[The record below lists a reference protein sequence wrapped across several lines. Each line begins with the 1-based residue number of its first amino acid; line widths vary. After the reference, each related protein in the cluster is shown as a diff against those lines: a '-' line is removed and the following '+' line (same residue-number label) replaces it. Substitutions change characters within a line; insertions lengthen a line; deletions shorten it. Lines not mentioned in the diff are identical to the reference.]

1 MNRLLEDLV
10 KVMTL
15 ERLELDLF
23 RGESRDIGSPQV
35 FGGQVLGQALVA
47 ASATVEGRAAHSL
60 HAYFLR
66 RGDFNSP
73 IVYEVDR
80 ARDGNH
86 FSTRRVVAIQHGTQI
101 FNMSASFQLSES
113 GIDHQLPMPDVPA
126 PEELADLDTYLK
138 DVLPQLPAN
147 MRRVLEQKR
156 PFEFRPVQPPLLLRA
171 LKLTAERSAAPA
183 PPSSPQR
190 SIWFRAVD
198 RLPDDDALHRCLL
211 AYVSDFNLLDTAMIV
226 HGPPPPGAPCAIAS
240 IDHAMWFHR
249 LMRVDDWLLYSTDS
263 PSASGAR
270 GFARGSIFTRDGRLA
285 ASTAQEGLIRMP
297 HRPAEPRA

>member
-1 MNRLLEDLV
+1 MNQLLDDLL

-35 FGGQVLGQALVA
+35 FGGQVLGQALMA
-47 ASATVEGRAAHSL
+47 ATATVEKRLVNSL

-86 FSTRRVVAIQHGTQI
+86 FSTRRVVAIQHGAQI
-101 FNMSASFQLSES
+101 FNMSASFQADETGL
-113 GIDHQLPMPDVPA
+113 DHQVAMPDVPP
-126 PEELADLDTYLK
+126 PEDLPEISSYYIDTLA
-138 DVLPQLPAN
+138 QLPTGV
-147 MRRVLEQKR
+147 RRVLSQKR
-156 PFEFRPVQPPLLLRA
+156 PFEFRPARA
-171 LKLTAERSAAPA
+171 PSFLKTEKADPA
-183 PPSSPQR
+183 KH
-190 SIWFRAVD
+190 IWFRTIAPV
-198 RLPDDDALHRCLL
+198 PDDEAMHRCLL
-211 AYVSDFNLLDTAMIV
+211 AYVSDYHLLDTALMP
-226 HGPPPPGAPCAIAS
+226 HGVSPILPSLVMAS

-249 LMRVDDWLLYSTDS
+249 SVRVDDWLLYSTDS

-270 GFARGSIFTRDGRLA
+270 GFTRGNVFSRDGRLI
-285 ASTAQEGLIRMP
+285 ASTSQEGLLRVIS
-297 HRPAEPRA
+297 